1 MNPMKRSFLIML
13 LSLLLILTACDPG
26 EPEKGISLPFPP
38 EEVEMITLTYHTGDP
53 SDSNCRE
60 VTGPEDIQAIYN
72 LLSYDIIVSADRAQR
87 KEPESTLYITF
98 CMLDGTGYK
107 ITYDSFGVKSGTLT
121 ADDFSCFT
129 PADIGWIWHQ
139 LTTGYETGHVSICVD
154 PNATEAPVPIENP
167 PASH

>member
-107 ITYDSFGVKSGTLT
+107 
-121 ADDFSCFT
+121 FT